1 MCYQYGK
8 RLASNYSVNRTQTRY
23 AGSRRLPLALAVKSL
38 LLAIVLFALI
48 GFAGAAA
55 APQSHARVTGIY
67 SNLQYNAEAGDLL
80 GMELLI
86 IPATSGYVACVQVA
100 EGGAPFVAVVPISI
114 SGTQVQ
120 FILPPSY
127 GGQHITGSFSGGK
140 LVLHWP
146 KGQQEV
152 LSRGKSYWQ

>member
-1 MCYQYGK
+1 M
-8 RLASNYSVNRTQTRY
+8 
-23 AGSRRLPLALAVKSL
+23 L
-38 LLAIVLFALI
+38 LSFI
-48 GFAGAAA
+48 GFAGAAP
-55 APQSHARVTGIY
+55 APQSHLRVTGIY
-67 SNLQYNAEAGDLL
+67 SNLHYNVEAGDLL
-80 GMELLI
+80 GMALLI

-100 EGGAPFVAVVPISI
+100 EGGAPFIAVVPISI
-114 SGTQVQ
+114 NGTQVQ
-120 FILPPSY
+120 FTFPPSY